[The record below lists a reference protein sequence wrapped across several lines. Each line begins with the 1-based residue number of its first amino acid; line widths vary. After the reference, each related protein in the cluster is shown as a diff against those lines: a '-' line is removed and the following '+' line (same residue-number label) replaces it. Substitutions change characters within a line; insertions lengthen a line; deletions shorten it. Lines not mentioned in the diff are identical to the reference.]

1 MWTTES
7 LWFEI
12 AIVSIIYAVVK
23 MVMGQFEEQ
32 TPKIR
37 RVGKYLLV
45 LLVVFGI
52 SVSFGRSIS
61 MIALGTSFAK
71 HLIVKGLFICF
82 FI

>member
-1 MWTTES
+1 MWTTGS

-12 AIVSIIYAVVK
+12 TIVSIIYAVGK
-23 MVMGQFEEQ
+23 MVMGQIEEQ

-37 RVGKYLLV
+37 RVGKYLLA

-61 MIALGTSFAK
+61 MIALGTFFSK